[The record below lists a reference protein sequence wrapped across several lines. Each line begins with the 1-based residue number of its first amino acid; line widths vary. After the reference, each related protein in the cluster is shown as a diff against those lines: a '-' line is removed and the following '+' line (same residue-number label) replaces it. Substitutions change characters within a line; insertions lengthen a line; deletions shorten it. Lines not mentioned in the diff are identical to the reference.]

1 MTRAL
6 ILRHSF
12 SNPMWW
18 GMHFSLVGY
27 HMRYNG
33 VRY

>member
-1 MTRAL
+1 MIRAL

-12 SNPMWW
+12 SNPLWW
-18 GMHFSLVGY
+18 WYQFHLAGY
-27 HMRYNG
+27 HMRYNN

>member
-12 SNPMWW
+12 ANPLWW
-18 GMHFSLVGY
+18 GLQFHLVGY
-27 HMRYNG
+27 HMRFNG